1 MTPTARESLARD
13 LAALCQ
19 HLHARGW
26 VANHDGNVSARLP
39 GPSGSTETSR
49 FLASPTAVSKGD
61 VTSEMLVEV
70 APDADGG
77 SGFRVVAGDRK
88 VFSEFALHMQAY
100 RTRPDVNWVCHAHP
114 PYATAW
120 AVAGRTFWDLPFMGE
135 PVVSLGAEIP
145 VVDASGLADA
155 LSRCD
160 AVLLRNHGVI
170 TVGPCRET
178 AQLRMELVEHVARI
192 AALAEP
198 LGGTRPLA
206 ADEVERLLAARAKAG
221 LGPSRRTHAS
231 GADTASGFTVAAGK
245 PDVGSLVA
253 EALRRF

>member
-1 MTPTARESLARD
+1 MTLTARETLALD
-13 LAALCQ
+13 VAALCQ
-19 HLHARGW
+19 HLHVRGW

-39 GPSGSTETSR
+39 ASYGGGGR
-49 FLASPTAVSKGD
+49 FLASPTAVSKAD
-61 VTSEMLVEV
+61 VTAWTLVEV
-70 APDADGG
+70 ASDADGG
-77 SGFRVVAGDRK
+77 TGFKVVAGERK
-88 VFSEFALHMQAY
+88 VFSEFALHMHAY
-100 RTRPDVNWVCHAHP
+100 RARPDVNWVCHAHP

-120 AVAGRTFWDLPFMGE
+120 AVAGRSFWDLPFMAE

-145 VVDASGLADA
+145 VVDASGLVDA
-155 LSRCD
+155 LTRCD
-160 AVLLRNHGVI
+160 AVLLKNHGVI

-178 AQLRMELVEHVARI
+178 TQLRMELVEHVARI

-206 ADEVERLLAARAKAG
+206 VDEVERLLGARANAG
-221 LGPSRRTHAS
+221 IGPAGRGQAS
-231 GADTASGFTVAAGK
+231 GTGFAAGSSVGAGK